1 MNNYI
6 QPLNQQLNSYMS
18 QAMANVSGLS
28 AYLEQFAALMLGVT
42 IAEVVL
48 DFFFNQK
55 RSYKETFVNVGI
67 GVIHDLLSNTL
78 ANAVVLIGL
87 VMFVPLSPIQL
98 PINLWTMVLAIFIAD
113 FLYYWNH
120 RAEHRIRLFWAYH
133 SVHHSST
140 DFNLTVALR
149 LAWVEDFILWIFYI
163 PLVLIGFHPLQT
175 LIAISIVGLYQVWI
189 HNQKIGRL
197 GILEEILNTPS
208 NHRVHHGSN
217 PKYIDKNY
225 GGILI
230 IWDKLFGTYQAE
242 TEKVIYGLT
251 EKVNTCNLI
260 KLNFMEYS
268 RILSYVQQSRNRKE
282 FFWSIF
288 GPPEWKPQKVNQF
301 TSEESPL

>member
-1 MNNYI
+1 MNDYI
-6 QPLNQQLNSYMS
+6 QQINSYIS
-18 QAMANVSGLS
+18 QAIAIFSSLTH
-28 AYLEQFAALMLGVT
+28 YLEQFAILMLGIT
-42 IAEVVL
+42 IAEVII

-55 RSYKETFVNVGI
+55 RDYKETAVNIGI

-78 ANAVVLIGL
+78 ANVVMLFGL
-87 VMFVPLSPIQL
+87 AMFVPLSLIQL
-98 PINLWTMVLAIFIAD
+98 PINLWTMILAIFIAD

-120 RAEHRIRLFWAYH
+120 RAEHRIRFFWAYH

-163 PLVLIGFHPLQT
+163 PMVLIGFHPLQT
-175 LIAISIVGLYQVWI
+175 LIALTIVGLYQVWI
-189 HNQKIGRL
+189 HNQKIGHL
-197 GILEEILNTPS
+197 GIVEAILNTAS

-217 PKYIDKNY
+217 SKYIDKNY

-251 EKVNTCNLI
+251 EKVDTRNLI
-260 KLNFMEYS
+260 KLNFMEYA
-268 RILSYVQQSRNRKE
+268 RISFYIQQSKNIKE
-282 FFWSIF
+282 LVWSIF
-288 GPPEWKPQKVNQF
+288 GPPEWKPQQVKRL
-301 TSEESPL
+301 TSQPTSQE

>member
-6 QPLNQQLNSYMS
+6 QQLNSYIS

-28 AYLEQFAALMLGVT
+28 AYLEQFAVLMLGIT
-42 IAEVVL
+42 LAEVII
-48 DFFFNQK
+48 DFFFSQK
-55 RSYKETFVNVGI
+55 RNYKETAVNIGI

-78 ANAVVLIGL
+78 ANAVALIGL

-98 PINLWTMVLAIFIAD
+98 PINLWTMVLAVFIAD

-120 RAEHRIRLFWAYH
+120 RFEHRIRFFWAYH

-175 LIAISIVGLYQVWI
+175 LIAVAIVGLYQVWI
-189 HNQKIGRL
+189 HNQKISRL
-197 GILEEILNTPS
+197 GILEGILNTAS

-230 IWDKLFGTYQAE
+230 IWDKLFCTYQAE
-242 TEKVIYGLT
+242 TEKAIYGLT
-251 EKVNTCNLI
+251 ENVNTHNLI
-260 KLNFMEYS
+260 KLNFMEYY
-268 RILSYVQQSRNRKE
+268 RILSYIQQSRNLKE

-288 GPPEWKPQKVNQF
+288 GPPEWKPQQVNQI
-301 TSEESPL
+301 TSEE